1 MAYERRRLSTESDK
15 SSTSTTYSTESTTT
29 YPIIP
34 GGQNKITKK
43 SSSTNTIKREAI
55 MSSPAEL
62 LLARTKNTFID
73 LNPYF
78 QCSSLPRWVK
88 KNFCFCKRIWIIVH
102 SHWRKNKSLRF
113 VLRTKNQIEI
123 KTNTRVVILAG
134 NDYNPCASL
143 KNNISWFRGN
153 QAEFNDLRFL
163 GASGRGLDQKKTFF
177 SF

>member
-15 SSTSTTYSTESTTT
+15 SSTSTTHSTESTTT
-29 YPIIP
+29 HPDQKLSNIP
-34 GGQNKITKK
+34 TTK
-43 SSSTNTIKREAI
+43 STSTHTIKRSST

-78 QCSSLPRWVK
+78 QCSSLP
-88 KNFCFCKRIWIIVH
+88 

-113 VLRTKNQIEI
+113 ILRTKNQIEI
-123 KTNTRVVILAG
+123 KPNTRVVILAG
-134 NDYNPCASL
+134 NDYNPCATL

-163 GASGRGLDQKKTFF
+163 GASGRGLNKKIIFWIFMET
-177 SF
+177 SFVF